1 MDRPE
6 SAGRG
11 GAVAFIQKVVT
22 QRDLRHYGVKGMRW
36 GIRRTKA
43 QLEADGPG
51 ENSAAPS
58 KALVKATKASTSTKS
73 IKDLDNKELQELVN
87 RLNLE
92 KQYRQLTEKPKPK
105 TLKRKAGEFIADLLL
120 DIGKTE
126 VKRVAGAG
134 ARLQI
139 EKQLGK
145 KGKVTREELSDFLE
159 KQRNKKK

>member
-1 MDRPE
+1 MDGPVPAR
-6 SAGRG
+6 RG

-36 GIRRTKA
+36 GVRRSKA

-58 KALVKATKASTSTKS
+58 KASGSNPNPKA

-92 KQYRQLTEKPKPK
+92 KQYRQLTEKPKKPTAK
-105 TLKRKAGEFIADLLL
+105 DFIKDLLL

-126 VKRVAGAG
+126 LTRVAKTGG
-134 ARLQI
+134 RIQV
-139 EKQLGK
+139 EKALGK
-145 KGKVTREELSDFLE
+145 KGAVTVKEIADQLE
-159 KQRNKKK
+159 KQRKKAK

>member
-51 ENSAAPS
+51 ENSATPS
-58 KALVKATKASTSTKS
+58 KSPAKVSGGNPNPKA

-92 KQYRQLTEKPKPK
+92 KQYRQLTEKPKKPTAK
-105 TLKRKAGEFIADLLL
+105 DFIKDLLL

-126 VKRVAGAG
+126 LTRVAKTGG
-134 ARLQI
+134 RIQV
-139 EKQLGK
+139 EKMLGK
-145 KGKVTREELSDFLE
+145 QGNVTVKEIADQLA
-159 KQRNKKK
+159 KQRKKAK